1 VVAGVAPV
9 SRSVLCGLAAAAM
22 LTANVGGGRADIRT
36 DVNEVWVTNEITDK
50 TPTNSRNEFLNS
62 PTIRNLA
69 STLTVSVGV

>member
-1 VVAGVAPV
+1 
-9 SRSVLCGLAAAAM
+9 M

-62 PTIRNLA
+62 PTIRNLCVNLD
-69 STLTVSVGV
+69 SLGGSVAVLPFLARGLLLGNAGC